1 MTRSPNQPVHRT
13 RACRFGFRVAGLS
26 SLGFAA
32 DARFPA
38 PVGDLCRSAMKGKP
52 MTAHASRYA
61 IVVVE
66 ANFTLDD
73 PDEVVG
79 SNLWF
84 VGALFEEYLA
94 ADAIPAIRDFRPPH

>member
-1 MTRSPNQPVHRT
+1 MLSRT
-13 RACRFGFRVAGLS
+13 SSSSRVANIAHALDAGFRVCFIRALLPRAS
-26 SLGFAA
+26 
-32 DARFPA
+32 DAQ
-38 PVGDLCRSAMKGKP
+38 RSAMKGKP
-52 MTAHASRYA
+52 MTGHASRYA
-61 IVVVE
+61 IVAVE

-84 VGALFEEYLA
+84 VSALFEEYLA

>member
-1 MTRSPNQPVHRT
+1 MKGAANKITGANAGGPPSFRI
-13 RACRFGFRVAGLS
+13 RALRAVRIAQFH
-26 SLGFAA
+26 
-32 DARFPA
+32 
-38 PVGDLCRSAMKGKP
+38 RSAMKGKP
-52 MTAHASRYA
+52 MTGHASRYA

-66 ANFTLDD
+66 ANFTLDN